1 MATIA
6 NTVVPIADL
15 RLSASSCYSRRQSAH
30 YFVNRSPVIVAF
42 SSTLQRKVKFA
53 SPKRVVVQ
61 AAYSDVGKPSNASIF
76 VGGFVL
82 GGVVAGLLGCAYAP
96 QISSALAGADRK
108 DLMRKLPQFI
118 YDEEKALET
127 RKVLHAKI
135 AQLISTIDGVSSKL
149 RTNDGPNGMALQP
162 DEIESAM

>member
-1 MATIA
+1 MAAIA

-42 SSTLQRKVKFA
+42 SSTLQRKGKFA
-53 SPKRVVVQ
+53 SPKGVVQ
-61 AAYSDVGKPSNASIF
+61 AAYSDVGKPSNATIF